1 MAPPFPPV
9 VRHTLAAWPLDRGN
23 MARPSETG
31 PIIATLPTPVTAALP
46 MKPDDALL
54 ARLDPD
60 IAPRVLR
67 LAEADTTPSH
77 LLEPAQVR
85 AAFLRA
91 RQPLRRP
98 PVPLDIEDAGIAV
111 DGAPLALRLYRPH
124 RPRPPA
130 LLYLH
135 GGAFTNGDLDSHDAT
150 CCLLAMEAGVMV
162 ASVDYRVL
170 PEHRFPAAFNDTV
183 GALRWLHE
191 RAAALGADPARLAV
205 GGDSSGANLALAAAL
220 ETRGQVPL
228 RAMWLAYP
236 IIGIDFDTP
245 SYRENAN
252 APLLTRAR
260 CRRILRDY
268 LGREPGPGDSR
279 VAPLLA
285 PDFAGLPPAVAV
297 AAELDPLRSDA
308 EILADRLREAG
319 AACELVRAAGMPHGF
334 LRWVA
339 DSAASRR
346 IAVRSAQA
354 LAALLA

>member
-1 MAPPFPPV
+1 M
-9 VRHTLAAWPLDRGN
+9 T
-23 MARPSETG
+23 RPSKTG
-31 PIIATLPTPVTAALP
+31 PIIATLPILVTAALT

-67 LAEADTTPSH
+67 LVQAETTPSH

-98 PVPLDIEDAGIAV
+98 PVPLDIEDVGITV
-111 DGAPLALRLYRPH
+111 DGAPLALRLYRPR

-170 PEHRFPAAFNDTV
+170 PGHPFPAAFNDTV
-183 GALRWLHE
+183 GALRWLHQQ
-191 RAAALGADPARLAV
+191 AASLGADPARLAV

-220 ETRGQVPL
+220 ETRGRIPL

-236 IIGIDFDTP
+236 IIGIDFETP

-268 LGREPGPGDSR
+268 LGRDPGPDDSR

-308 EILADRLREAG
+308 EILADRLRAAG

-339 DSAASRR
+339 DSDASRR

-354 LAALLA
+354 LAALLD

>member
-1 MAPPFPPV
+1 
-9 VRHTLAAWPLDRGN
+9 
-23 MARPSETG
+23 
-31 PIIATLPTPVTAALP
+31 
-46 MKPDDALL
+46 MKPDEALL

-67 LAEADTTPSH
+67 LVEAETTPSH
-77 LLEPAQVR
+77 LLDPAQVR

-98 PVPLDIEDAGIAV
+98 PVALDIEDVGITG
-111 DGAPLALRLYRPH
+111 DGAPLALRLYRPR

-150 CCLLAMEAGVMV
+150 CCMLAMEAGVLV
-162 ASVDYRVL
+162 VSVDYRVL
-170 PEHRFPAAFNDTV
+170 PEHRFPAAFDDTV
-183 GALRWLHE
+183 GALRWLHGQ
-191 RAAALGADPARLAV
+191 AARLGADADRLAI

-220 ETRGQVPL
+220 ETRGEIPL

-260 CRRILRDY
+260 CQRILRDY
-268 LGREPGPGDSR
+268 LGREPGRDDWR
-279 VAPLLA
+279 AAPLLA

-308 EILADRLREAG
+308 GILADRLRAAG
-319 AACELVRAAGMPHGF
+319 SACELVCAAGMPHGF
-334 LRWVA
+334 LRWLA
-339 DSAASRR
+339 DSSASQRF
-346 IAVRSAQA
+346 AHRSARA